1 MQSEEISD
9 LANECAGRGNQ
20 YASCLPESDAVWVNG
35 TSHAF
40 IWNRNNPYYVGYEK
54 ISLYLYYIVKFEYVS
69 VKNFTDLDRTYGGIQ
84 VIVDDSWFLESLPD
98 NSLPQNLSIS
108 AFYLP
113 STLSPYAEI
122 SSPISMFPR
131 PYNFT
136 VTQFALTTDI
146 STLSSPDSTSS
157 NTDTNNNSN
166 EKISTASENT
176 NNNSQHHGL
185 DSSILPGWAIA
196 VIVIAVIAFICAV
209 IALIWAII
217 ISRRNKRTNKLDPI
231 SRSGG
236 VTTTTTTTTGSG
248 GGGGGYH
255 KEYSGSINSQ
265 TKVTAF
271 RSTDSVP
278 MTTGSTGE
286 NASSIG
292 TLAYD
297 NNNNKFASSEGVFMA
312 DSFRSTLGRST
323 SDWNTVI
330 DEPEVEE
337 LKRRKLGEA
346 LLQRQLEE
354 DGTSVKHA
362 GRFTR
367 VKSLAD
373 IPKSAV
379 FEHPKY

>member
-1 MQSEEISD
+1 M
-9 LANECAGRGNQ
+9 
-20 YASCLPESDAVWVNG
+20 
-35 TSHAF
+35 
-40 IWNRNNPYYVGYEK
+40 
-54 ISLYLYYIVKFEYVS
+54 
-69 VKNFTDLDRTYGGIQ
+69 
-84 VIVDDSWFLESLPD
+84 
-98 NSLPQNLSIS
+98 
-108 AFYLP
+108 
-113 STLSPYAEI
+113 
-122 SSPISMFPR
+122 
-131 PYNFT
+131 
-136 VTQFALTTDI
+136 
-146 STLSSPDSTSS
+146 
-157 NTDTNNNSN
+157 
-166 EKISTASENT
+166 
-176 NNNSQHHGL
+176 
-185 DSSILPGWAIA
+185 
-196 VIVIAVIAFICAV
+196 IVISVIAFICAV
-209 IALIWAII
+209 IALVWAIF
-217 ISRRNKRTNKLDPI
+217 ISRRNKRNNKLDPI
-231 SRSGG
+231 SRNGG
-236 VTTTTTTTTGSG
+236 VTTTAG

-297 NNNNKFASSEGVFMA
+297 NNNSNKFASSDGVFMA